1 MEREVRG
8 RFLYGAAG
16 LLLILAWL
24 TWFLETSSVLWELQA
39 VGWAIGA
46 IGLAL
51 IVWPMFILRREG
63 KPAEGQDWTQTSVLV
78 DSGIYALVRHPLYLG
93 WSFMYVAGMAIGQH
107 CLAVIFG
114 ILGMACVYLISKKE
128 DGALV
133 DRFGLAYQAYM
144 QSVPAMNLLLGIVR
158 WLHRKAEKGKTVK
171 P

>member
-1 MEREVRG
+1 MEREIKG

-24 TWFLETSSVLWELQA
+24 TWFLETPSVLWQLQ
-39 VGWAIGA
+39 VMGWAIGA
-46 IGLAL
+46 IGLVL

-63 KPAEGQDWTQTSVLV
+63 KPPEGQDWTQTSELV
-78 DSGIYALVRHPLYLG
+78 DSGLYGLVRHPLYLG
-93 WSFMYVAGMAIGQH
+93 WSLMYVAVMAIGQH

-128 DGALV
+128 DVALV
-133 DRFGLAYQAYM
+133 ERFGPAYQAYM

-158 WLHRKAEKGKTVK
+158 WLRRIAEKGQKS
-171 P
+171 